1 MGIGQGPEP
10 QLVVKATQSA
20 TVVSASH
27 LSFFLRK
34 NTTCRQHYTVHSS
47 THTKNTIYYTTLQWA
62 FLLFQFNVQWFGLN
76 RYCFHSTLQ
85 VSFWAHP
92 KTFRYFLTSLFQER
106 KVFLFSRILLKSKY
120 FSEVDQVCT
129 ILSRVF
135 PFRASTERGAQYQS
149 SPFFSVA
156 FDTAPRRV
164 PGQGPSYAW
173 WWCQC
178 DDESRCAVW
187 ARCQPILKSM
197 QSLTI
202 HALTFRSVFET
213 TTPNDDRFICGTA
226 LSRTRL

>member
-76 RYCFHSTLQ
+76 RYCFLSNLQ

-135 PFRASTERGAQYQS
+135 PFRASTVLSTSHLLFSRSPLTPRQEESLDKSPVTLDDGA
-149 SPFFSVA
+149 SVTMRA
-156 FDTAPRRV
+156 DAQF
-164 PGQGPSYAW
+164 
-173 WWCQC
+173 
-178 DDESRCAVW
+178 E
-187 ARCQPILKSM
+187 
-197 QSLTI
+197 
-202 HALTFRSVFET
+202 HAANRS
-213 TTPNDDRFICGTA
+213 
-226 LSRTRL
+226 